1 MTARPRND
9 HESPDTASILAMY
22 TRHARREMDD
32 SSLRRDAVPP
42 VVRYI
47 NDNTPHSMILAA
59 DLAGMSDADV
69 GEIAERE
76 KAYFTDIGH
85 EFEWKVYD
93 YDAPENLVEILRAHG
108 FSIGPAEEVM
118 VIETAQFADG
128 ARSVADP
135 GAAADRENA
144 VSGRSVRSVWA
155 GFFDRRLTRHH
166 PCTAGGHFKPRRVED
181 PAEVEPILAAV
192 QERAFGTFH
201 TAWIGPELATRMTRD
216 PASMSLFVIEDQG
229 APVSAAWTLYFGDA
243 PIAGLFGGATVPEY
257 RRRGLYSD
265 LVHARA
271 VEAHERGVRYLTV
284 DAGPE
289 SRPILEGVGFTR
301 IATTWPATFPPHP
314 AAK

>member
-1 MTARPRND
+1 MMSRPRTD
-9 HESPDTASILAMY
+9 HEPTDTAAILAMY

-32 SSLRRDAVPP
+32 SSLRREAAPP

-47 NDNTPHSMILAA
+47 NDYAPYSMILAA
-59 DLAGMSDADV
+59 DLAGMSDVDV
-69 GEIAERE
+69 GKIAERE
-76 KAYFTDIGH
+76 KAYFTGIGH

-93 YDAPENLVEILRAHG
+93 YDAPENLVEILRNHG
-108 FSIGPAEEVM
+108 FSTGPAEEVM
-118 VIETAQFADG
+118 VIETAQFTDG
-128 ARSVADP
+128 ARSATGTTV
-135 GAAADRENA
+135 AADRETA
-144 VSGRSVRSVWA
+144 VSGRSVLAR
-155 GFFDRRLTRHH
+155 FFDRRLTRHH

-192 QERAFGTFH
+192 QKRAFATFQA
-201 TAWIGPELATRMTRD
+201 AWIGPELTKRMTHN

-243 PIAGLFGGATVPEY
+243 PLAGLFGGATVPEY

-301 IATTWPATFPPHP
+301 IATTWPATFPPQP
-314 AAK
+314 AR